1 MRKVYMNERSPV
13 KGSVSSSAT
22 QAEAS
27 AWGGFL
33 YTYAILTRRLDK
45 ELREAHGLS
54 FDSFEVLFLLAC
66 APEQRMRLSDLAAA
80 VLTNPTRISRLV
92 DSLRGEGLVER
103 EHSTQDR
110 REYYAV
116 LTEAGLIRLR
126 EAYQTHLSGV
136 REYFLSH
143 FSDLELSAMAG
154 FWERLVPGAS
164 HRYDYTRSRTWWEE
178 E

>member
-1 MRKVYMNERSPV
+1 MNESSPV
-13 KGSVSSSAT
+13 KGSVLPAT
-22 QAEAS
+22 PAEAS

-33 YTYAILTRRLDK
+33 YVHAILIRRLDK

-54 FDSFEVLFLLAC
+54 FDSLEVLFLLAC
-66 APEQRMRLSDLAAA
+66 ASEQRMRLSDLAAA

-92 DSLRGEGLVER
+92 DSLSKEGLVRRER
-103 EHSTQDR
+103 SMQDR

-116 LTEAGLIRLR
+116 LTEAGMQCLR
-126 EAYQTHLSGV
+126 EAYKTHLPGV
-136 REYFLSH
+136 RQYFLSH

-164 HRYDYTRSRTWWEE
+164 HRYDYTQNRTWMEE
-178 E
+178 